1 MRLYAAALVTF
12 LLPAWHSALAD
23 AIPPALLGTWSQDPS
38 CAADAMT
45 VLFTPG
51 TMEVRQDGAQRS
63 LIQMDAKTTPTREV
77 ELRTTR
83 IDYVRLPNDAP
94 PAVGDVLR
102 FRRDGDLLRVLA
114 VTMQG
119 KLVTLPPESTVFH
132 RCGR

>member
-1 MRLYAAALVTF
+1 MRICALALVAF
-12 LLPAWHSALAD
+12 LLPACRSALAE
-23 AIPPALLGTWSQDPS
+23 AIPPALLGKWSQDQG

-45 VLFTPG
+45 VLFTSVS
-51 TMEVRQDGAQRS
+51 MEVRQDGAQRS
-63 LIQMDAKTTPTREV
+63 LIRMDAKMTPTREI
-77 ELRTTR
+77 ELRTTG

-102 FRRDGDLLRVLA
+102 FRRDGDVLRVLA

-119 KLVTLPPESTVFH
+119 KLVTLPPDSTVFH